1 MIIIIKSGRDLKIR
15 VDDHFLILKVNEN
28 KEGRKM
34 REEEKER
41 IRTKALEYFRKAAI
55 VLSLQEKED
64 MEITDLGLNDFKRT
78 GIVLVVY
85 VNNSRYCAKEMV
97 LFPHQTCPEHRHP
110 DHDGMEG
117 KRETFRCRYGKV
129 YLYIEGEKTENPKT
143 HPPAKDEKYYSVY
156 HEIILLPGE
165 QYTINKNTL
174 HWFQAGEKGA
184 VISEFSSPSDDASDI
199 FTDTRTK
206 RVSND

>member
-1 MIIIIKSGRDLKIR
+1 MITNIRFGKVLKIR
-15 VDDHFLILKVNEN
+15 LDDHFLILKIVRIRMRE
-28 KEGRKM
+28 KM
-34 REEEKER
+34 KEEEKER
-41 IRTKALEYFRKAAI
+41 IKVKALEYFQKAGI
-55 VLSLQEKED
+55 VLSSQEKEN
-64 MEITDLGLNDFKRT
+64 MEIADLGLNDFERT
-78 GIVLVVY
+78 SIVLIVY

-143 HPPAKDEKYYSVY
+143 HPPAGDEKCYSVY

-165 QYTINKNTL
+165 QYTVNKNTL

-184 VISEFSSPSDDASDI
+184 VISEFSSPSDDASDV
-199 FTDTRTK
+199 FTDPRIK
-206 RVSND
+206 RVLND

>member
-1 MIIIIKSGRDLKIR
+1 MIINIRFGRVLKIR
-15 VDDHFLILKVNEN
+15 SNDYLLILNINEN
-28 KEGRKM
+28 EEGRKM

-41 IRTKALEYFRKAAI
+41 IKAKALEYFQRAGI
-55 VLSLQEKED
+55 VLSSQEKED
-64 MEITDLGLNDFKRT
+64 MEIADLGLNDFERT

-110 DHDGMEG
+110 DHDGVEG
-117 KRETFRCRYGKV
+117 KQETFRCRYGKV

-143 HPPAKDEKYYSVY
+143 HPPTGDEKYYSVY
-156 HEIILLPGE
+156 HEIILLPGD
-165 QYTINKNTL
+165 QYTIGKNTL
-174 HWFQAGEKGA
+174 HWFQAGKEGA

-199 FTDTRTK
+199 FTDPRIK

>member
-1 MIIIIKSGRDLKIR
+1 
-15 VDDHFLILKVNEN
+15 
-28 KEGRKM
+28 M

-41 IRTKALEYFRKAAI
+41 IKAKALGYFKEAAI
-55 VLSLQEKED
+55 VLSSQEKEN
-64 MEITDLGLNDFKRT
+64 MEIADLGLNDFERT

-85 VNNSRYCAKEMV
+85 LNNSRYCAKEMV
-97 LFPHQTCPEHRHP
+97 LFPHQTCPEHCHP
-110 DHDGMEG
+110 DHNGMEG

-143 HPPAKDEKYYSVY
+143 HPPAGDEKYYSVY
-156 HEIILLPGE
+156 HEIVLLPGD
-165 QYTINKNTL
+165 QYTIDKNTR
-174 HWFQAGEKGA
+174 HWFQAGEEGA

-199 FTDTRTK
+199 FTDPRIK

>member
-1 MIIIIKSGRDLKIR
+1 MRI
-15 VDDHFLILKVNEN
+15 

-34 REEEKER
+34 REEEKES
-41 IRTKALEYFRKAAI
+41 IKAKALEYFKKAGI
-55 VLSLQEKED
+55 VLSSQEKED
-64 MEITDLGLNDFKRT
+64 MELADLGLNDFERI

-110 DHDGMEG
+110 DHDGREG

-143 HPPAKDEKYYSVY
+143 HPPTGDEKYYSVY
-156 HEIILLPGE
+156 HEIILLPGD
-165 QYTINKNTL
+165 QYTINKNSL
-174 HWFQAGEKGA
+174 HWFQAGKEGA

-199 FTDTRTK
+199 FTDSRIK
-206 RVSND
+206 RVLND